1 MSTLY
6 KWTDAGLWTRAGK
19 SNALLWGE
27 GVRHGVAWGGT
38 LCEAGCLH
46 AYRTPLLAV
55 LLDRAHG
62 RYTREHGAILWECG
76 GEVRAEDGAKVG
88 CGALTTVRRVEPPVV
103 TTAQRVRFAVLCAQ
117 ADGRSTA
124 GWQRWA
130 ERWLS
135 GEDRTRAAATDAA
148 FAAAADAAAE
158 AAHLTVLA
166 AIHAGSD
173 GHDVPRAAPGERHRV
188 TFLRVG
194 RPMDLDNLALS
205 LKATLDALRRLRV
218 LVHPHPEEIR
228 GVD

>member
-6 KWTDAGLWTRAGK
+6 KWTDAGGYTRGVHA
-19 SNALLWGE
+19 NALLWGE
-27 GVRHGVAWGGT
+27 GVRHEVAWGGT

-76 GEVRAEDGAKVG
+76 GEVLAEDGAKVG
-88 CGALTTVRRVEPPVV
+88 CKTLTTVRRVEPPVV

-135 GEDRTRAAATDAA
+135 GEDRTRATAANAANAYAADAAVASVAA
-148 FAAAADAAAE
+148 FATADAATYAADAADAAARVGVRD
-158 AAHLTVLA
+158 LDVLA
-166 AIHAGSD
+166 ERAIA
-173 GHDVPRAAPGERHRV
+173 EE
-188 TFLRVG
+188 T
-194 RPMDLDNLALS
+194 N
-205 LKATLDALRRLRV
+205 DA
-218 LVHPHPEEIR
+218 
-228 GVD
+228 